1 MKDRP
6 WLKRP
11 VHTAISWYQS
21 SLLPQFVLLAVVT
34 AVLFMVASQIIT
46 RSYFNT
52 SLRQAVDAVES
63 DTTLIQAAAS
73 NASCATTS
81 TTCTRSSSTGT
92 FSTKPR
98 RWARRAFG

>member
-1 MKDRP
+1 MKNRP

-52 SLRQAVDAVES
+52 SLRRAVAAVES
-63 DTTLIQAAAS
+63 DITAVRMIL
-73 NASCATTS
+73 
-81 TTCTRSSSTGT
+81 TGLLAGIHPEQLKERLRDT
-92 FSTKPR
+92 Y
-98 RWARRAFG
+98 A